1 MKKIFVFAVAA
12 VTVMSL
18 SLTSC
23 NKYEEGPGFTVR
35 TAKARAAGDWKLT
48 KYTVNGTDYTS
59 TIGTITSTMDK
70 DGTYTS
76 TWTSGSLTDTDT
88 GTWEFNS
95 DKTTITFLSSTS
107 GSTADTWTILELKSK
122 EMKLRQIDGS
132 FTTEQTMTAQ

>member
-1 MKKIFVFAVAA
+1 MKKIFVYAIAA
-12 VTVMSL
+12 VTVMGL

-48 KYTVNGTDYTS
+48 GFTVNGSSYSSGIETKAS
-59 TIGTITSTMDK
+59 IEKG
-70 DGTYTS
+70 GTYTY
-76 TWTSGSLTDTDT
+76 TYTSGSVSTTET

-95 DKTTITFLSSTS
+95 DKTTITFTESTS
-107 GSTADTWTILELKSK
+107 GSTPDTWTIIELKSK

-132 FTTEQTMTAQ
+132 FTYEQTMTAQ